1 MTHLHE
7 LTVPFHTELRL
18 GGQLDLTPQ
27 FAEFAV
33 LLEIIMPQPATTG
46 GGGSDKAKQRTMLT
60 ATLLDKQGAERKDQ
74 EFIIASFS
82 HDTITH
88 ENVSVRFPVLR
99 ANGGGYRLR
108 LKLMT
113 AAGNK
118 GAEDAAPF
126 DASVVLHGVQQT
138 MLTATQIK
146 ALQQQNAATTKK

>member
-18 GGQLDLTPQ
+18 GAQLDLTPQ
-27 FAEFAV
+27 FAEFNV
-33 LLEIIMPQPATTG
+33 HLDVITPQPAT
-46 GGGSDKAKQRTMLT
+46 GGSGSDRSKQRTTLT

-99 ANGGGYRLR
+99 AYGGGYRLR
-108 LKLMT
+108 LKMMN
-113 AAGNK
+113 AAGNNK

-126 DASVVLHGVQQT
+126 DASIVLHGVQQT

-146 ALQQQNAATTKK
+146 ALQQQNAAAKK